1 MLFLSFW
8 TKLCLIRVWLCYV
21 IGLCSFNVWSVSIDK
36 DCLEVVKHILIIQ
49 HDSSVLDQNDNT
61 FVFLDESFL
70 EIETN
75 IWYAPCTR
83 KSNFMSRTSASFF
96 FLYFPILLFS
106 AKLTFTENSSFLAF
120 SPFFRCGFTRF
131 RVFLLLQRRRKQ
143 TIKQNVWESNDGDQN
158 NEKRVPFVMSTQT
171 ELLFF
176 SITKCAGK
184 DRNRPKILHR
194 KSGPIIIAMITSE
207 D

>member
-8 TKLCLIRVWLCYV
+8 TNSCLIRVWLCYV

-49 HDSSVLDQNDNT
+49 HDSSVLDENDNT

-83 KSNFMSRTSASFF
+83 KSNFMSRTFFSASFF

-120 SPFFRCGFTRF
+120 SPFFQMWFHAISS
-131 RVFLLLQRRRKQ
+131 VFIVATSQK
-143 TIKQNVWESNDGDQN
+143 TDD
-158 NEKRVPFVMSTQT
+158 QT
-171 ELLFF
+171 ERLGVKRWR
-176 SITKCAGK
+176 SK
-184 DRNRPKILHR
+184 
-194 KSGPIIIAMITSE
+194 
-207 D
+207 

>member
-8 TKLCLIRVWLCYV
+8 TNLSLIRVWLCYV

-36 DCLEVVKHILIIQ
+36 DSLEVVKHILIIQ
-49 HDSSVLDQNDNT
+49 HDSPVLDEHDNT

-83 KSNFMSRTSASFF
+83 KSNFTSRPFVLLLLFF
-96 FLYFPILLFS
+96 FLYFPILFFS

-120 SPFFRCGFTRF
+120 SPFFQMWFHAISS
-131 RVFLLLQRRRKQ
+131 VFIVATSQK
-143 TIKQNVWESNDGDQN
+143 TDD
-158 NEKRVPFVMSTQT
+158 QT
-171 ELLFF
+171 ERLGVKRWR
-176 SITKCAGK
+176 SK
-184 DRNRPKILHR
+184 
-194 KSGPIIIAMITSE
+194 
-207 D
+207 

>member
-8 TKLCLIRVWLCYV
+8 TNLCLIRVWLCYV

-49 HDSSVLDQNDNT
+49 HDSSVLDENENT

-83 KSNFMSRTSASFF
+83 KSNFMSGTFFFCFF
-96 FLYFPILLFS
+96 FLPLFS
-106 AKLTFTENSSFLAF
+106 HSSFLGKTEF
-120 SPFFRCGFTRF
+120 Y
-131 RVFLLLQRRRKQ
+131 Q
-143 TIKQNVWESNDGDQN
+143 
-158 NEKRVPFVMSTQT
+158 

-176 SITKCAGK
+176 GLFSLFSDVVSRDFECFYCCNITE
-184 DRNRPKILHR
+184 NRQSNWMFGSQTMEIKIMKNGFRLLWAF
-194 KSGPIIIAMITSE
+194 KQNCFFFYN
-207 D
+207 